1 MFHPIFIINIQN
13 FIEFLLEKSGK
24 FYFME
29 IIHVQIISHTY
40 YLL

>member
-13 FIEFLLEKSGK
+13 FILW
-24 FYFME
+24 E